1 MHAHLP
7 VEHWRSRIVDA
18 FGRVKETDIELGVVR
33 DDGQR
38 LPRRPDMVDPLVEAH
53 HRRAGGRHALE
64 HAVGDAGEARDEFRQ
79 WMLRVDQLLELRPAV
94 LVAGLYEERADLDEC
109 GAFLGIKS
117 GGFRVEH
124 DVRVERLVEWF
135 DAAWI
140 VAADVT

>member
-1 MHAHLP
+1 M
-7 VEHWRSRIVDA
+7 WVD
-18 FGRVKETDIELGVVR
+18 ELF
-33 DDGQR
+33 
-38 LPRRPDMVDPLVEAH
+38 
-53 HRRAGGRHALE
+53 
-64 HAVGDAGEARDEFRQ
+64 EFRP
-79 WMLRVDQLLELRPAV
+79 VV

-140 VAADVT
+140 VAADVTVPIHEVSFRLGFRLA